1 MKTPSPTSPA
11 PHAPNRYVSHFLRSL
26 IGPEKPFETQKE
38 LAERAGMLPSTLTGT
53 LRAAQVEPATIDRLA
68 NCLGSQDVKKLATA
82 AALDAIP
89 ERLKPVL
96 FDGEKL
102 QLDESATLLSPLA
115 EKMLAYLRL
124 QARVDPMAMSHLEM
138 QARWIGLDKQ
148 D

>member
-1 MKTPSPTSPA
+1 MKTPTDPRSPSS
-11 PHAPNRYVSHFLRSL
+11 PNRYVAHFLRSL
-26 IGPEKPFETQKE
+26 IGAERPFKTQSE
-38 LAERAGMLPSTLTGT
+38 LAEKAKMLPSTLTGT

-68 NCLGSQDVKKLATA
+68 QCLATPDVKRLLTA

-89 ERLKPVL
+89 ERWKSLL

-102 QLDESATLLSPLA
+102 ELDASATLLSPLA

-124 QARVDPMAMSHLEM
+124 QARVDPMAMAHLEM
-138 QARWIGLDKQ
+138 QARWIGLDKA